1 MKRLLLTTTAFCFA
15 VLPAFA
21 DPVTAAVA
29 ALGAASA
36 TAATFFGL
44 TTAASIA
51 AFSFTATFFTNF
63 AIIGGLSLL
72 SRALMPKPNRTIPIS
87 GYEVA
92 GVSAAADHAIIYGE
106 TRVGGVV
113 VYKETTPSSS
123 NKYLHLVVAVAG
135 HEVES
140 FEKIYFDDE
149 EVTLDGDNF
158 VTSTNYFGY
167 DFSQAQEGNPSNI
180 TTIPKARIITH
191 LGTADQ
197 EADTTLSAESAGK
210 WTADHRLQGIAY
222 VYVRL
227 EYDQDAWPNGEPAIS
242 FLVQGKKLYNS
253 NTDTTEYSTNPAW
266 ALRDYLVSDYG
277 LNVSTDEIDEA
288 SFATAAAIC
297 DEDVDVAAGTEK
309 RYTINGTFTTGSKPN
324 EIIDALVNS
333 MAGTIWYSA
342 GKWRVKA
349 GAYTS
354 PVLSLNEDDL
364 RGNISITTRASRRDN
379 FNIVRGTFKGAETNY
394 QKTDFPQIRSQTFID
409 VDGGQ
414 ESAIDIELPFTS
426 TSSMAQRIAKIA
438 LYRAREQ
445 ITVTAAFGMRAFQL
459 QVGDIIQL
467 TNTRA
472 GWTDKT
478 FEVANWAF
486 APDAEQGLVV
496 SMTLREISSAVFDWS
511 VDDEQALEFNNTTL
525 ANPFTKPR
533 IGINHSLSSQIVNEH
548 ITNVLTLTVSSNQPE
563 RVDYVIVE
571 FKKSS
576 ETKYKKMGVG
586 ELGDFQVI
594 DIEDGTYDFRVRAV
608 TVLGIRSDYETL
620 TAQIIETPKRD
631 PQDVSNFSGALSDG
645 VVNLTWAASTDPD
658 LSHYKIRHTRDEDL
672 SAGDLLTIWAD
683 SIVIVDKVARPAT
696 SVQVPALGGT
706 YMIRAYNKQNRP
718 SQNYSY
724 FTLPEESLRD
734 FAYFTQSS
742 EQTAFSGNKTNVTKY
757 NNSLYL
763 GDPYLD
769 SDSMPLVVVD
779 AANKGTVVWITI
791 VMAILEISNAS
802 LTSGE
807 LYDILTT
814 DISGYDAGD
823 INQDTVIDLIDVN
836 KLLDYMSG
844 DNTYAYWIETYI
856 RDPILAAYEA
866 GESWVNTFNWD
877 SVTEGT
883 YEFNITT
890 SLASNEHYRTR
901 ILIDV
906 ERETGIFLRSGGS
919 TTKYDPFPS
928 NIWDN
933 IGGNWDNWTGN
944 WDNWDNGGSTRYQ
957 DNIDVEIYVNPQ
969 DTGGTYLGWRK
980 FNSVDLYGRNA
991 EYKIVLKSNM
1001 FGVIPKITWLQKWA
1015 EWD

>member
-123 NKYLHLVVAVAG
+123 NKYLHLVIAVAG

-158 VTSTNYFGY
+158 VTSSNYFGY

-288 SFATAAAIC
+288 SFATAASIC

-486 APDAEQGLVV
+486 APDAEQGLIV
-496 SMTLREISSAVFDWS
+496 SMTLREISSTVFDWS

-576 ETKYKKMGVG
+576 ESKYKKMGVG

-683 SIVIVDKVARPAT
+683 SVVIVDKVARPAT

-718 SQNYSY
+718 SLNYSY

-734 FAYFTQSS
+734 FANSDT
-742 EQTAFSGNKTNVTKY
+742 ENEHTAFSGTKTDVKVDS
-757 NNSLYL
+757 NNLYL
-763 GDPYLD
+763 DAASL
-769 SDSMPLVVVD
+769 PLVVVD
-779 AANKGTVVWITI
+779 AANKGTVVWP
-791 VMAILEISNAS
+791 VVYVAMADIISGS
-802 LTSGE
+802 LTSGD
-807 LYDILTT
+807 LYDILTA
-814 DISGYDAGD
+814 DVSGYDAGD
-823 INQDTVIDLIDVN
+823 IDQSTVIDL
-836 KLLDYMSG
+836 LDIIELIGYVGG
-844 DNTYAYWIETYI
+844 DNTYANLIETYI
-856 RDPILAAYEA
+856 RDPILAAYDA
-866 GESWVNTFNWD
+866 GEGWVTTANWD
-877 SVTEGT
+877 DVTEGT
-883 YEFNITT
+883 YEFSNTT
-890 SLASNEHYRTR
+890 AFVSDRHYRTR

-906 ERETGIFLRSGGS
+906 QRATGVFADIGSG
-919 TTKYDPFPS
+919 DQLLNPFPS
-928 NIWDN
+928 DVWDG
-933 IGGNWDNWTGN
+933 IQGNWDGWVGN
-944 WDNWDNGGSTRYQ
+944 WDNWDDGSSTRYQ
-957 DNIDVEIYVNPQ
+957 DNIDVEIYVNPE
-969 DTGGTYLGWRK
+969 DSGGTALGWRK
-980 FNSVDLYGRNA
+980 FNSVDLYGTDA
-991 EYKIVLKSNM
+991 TYKLVLKSNM
-1001 FGVIPKITWLQKWA
+1001 FGATPKISFVQKLL